1 MSIAQA
7 LAAFAGKDKIV
18 VVRKPFVRWT
28 GSIEAAMFLD
38 QALFWWEAAG
48 SGPFYKSDEEWS
60 EDLPGISRYA
70 IRKAREHLQEM
81 GVLLVSTARH
91 PSLPSNVTW
100 YDIDRDVLDRSF
112 SEWIN
117 LNSQLSET
125 VQSTVRNQTV
135 EDPKPYSRPSEIGQS
150 YKEEATPTASPTASQ
165 KAAAADARE
174 ARTTAAA
181 TGQPVRAVDDD
192 SEDAEP
198 DIDAPLTVSDAVG
211 QVAFGHVDAVPRCQ
225 RAELERVARLL
236 ERDGYDADDVLDADE
251 HWRRGHARRHDGH
264 EPTPAKLT
272 QVYTHCAEWRRVQ
285 PAGPLF
291 DDEPADYSAPDL
303 PAWPPPAN
311 PAPPTNP
318 AAIVWSSIKADL
330 QLQMARATY
339 DAWLKQTWAVELDGD
354 ALVVEVS
361 NEATRDWLTSRL
373 GSTLRETVTRV
384 AGESITWRFVVAER
398 EAVMA

>member
-7 LAAFAGKDKIV
+7 LAASAGKDKIV

-70 IRKAREHLQEM
+70 IRKARERRQEM

-100 YDIDRDVLDRSF
+100 YDIDRDVLERSF

-117 LNSQLSET
+117 LNSRLSET

-135 EDPKPYSRPSEIGQS
+135 DDPKPYSRPSEIGQS

-174 ARTTAAA
+174 ARTAAAA

-198 DIDAPLTVSDAVG
+198 DIDGPLSVREAVG
-211 QVAFGHVDAVPRCQ
+211 RVAFGHVDAVPPGQ
-225 RAELERVARLL
+225 RRELANVTTLL
-236 ERDGYDADDVLDADE
+236 ERDGYSADDVLEADE
-251 HWRRGHARRHDGH
+251 HWRCGFEGRTGRQ
-264 EPTPAKLT
+264 PSSAKLT
-272 QVYTHCAEWRRVQ
+272 QVYQHCAEWRRATR
-285 PAGPLF
+285 PAGPLY
-291 DDEPADYSAPDL
+291 ESNAPPPTL
-303 PAWPPPAN
+303 PPPAIRVEAAAWPEPRLAPLLEALGYT
-311 PAPPTNP
+311 PATCPDGERLAADKLLAMAFRRGLSP
-318 AAIVWSSIKADL
+318 A
-330 QLQMARATY
+330 Q
-339 DAWLKQTWAVELDGD
+339 
-354 ALVVEVS
+354 VVEV
-361 NEATRDWLTSRL
+361 ARRIAPRL
-373 GSTLRETVTRV
+373 RAGNMQRV
-384 AGESITWRFVVAER
+384 R
-398 EAVMA
+398 EAALEVDAMVVTA